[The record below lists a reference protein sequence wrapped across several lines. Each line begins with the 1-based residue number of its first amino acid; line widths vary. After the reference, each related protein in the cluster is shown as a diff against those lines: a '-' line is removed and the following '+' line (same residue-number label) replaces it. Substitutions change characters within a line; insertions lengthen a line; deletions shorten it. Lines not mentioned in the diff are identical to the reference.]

1 MNNKHGSFLLHRDGQ
16 SALFRLFTFIFLL
29 TLHVTPVSAGDLT
42 LKALDVAVLPGDQ
55 LQLQLSMDGAAI
67 APKVFQTDN
76 PARIALDFS
85 GVKSGLDKKMYPVNV
100 GIASNVYA
108 VESSGRLRVVIN
120 LSQTVPF
127 ETKVEANKVYVT
139 LKSPSPKEARMAT
152 AAPLAVKTERTDEA
166 IAGLISQQ
174 AIKDLDFRRGPQG
187 EGRLLI
193 SLTNPDTVVDS
204 SEKGGK
210 VILNFMN
217 TTIPDRLSK
226 RIDVADFA
234 TPVQIIDIARVG
246 SKARIT
252 VTPRDGNYEYSSFQ
266 TDDLLTIEFRP
277 LTAGEKEK
285 LEKEKFP
292 YSGER
297 LSLNFQNIEI
307 RSVLQILADFTKL
320 NIVAADSVGGSITL
334 HLNDVPWDQAFDFV
348 LKSKGLAKR
357 EAGNVILVAP
367 QAEISQL
374 EKQELEAKKVVEE
387 LEQLRT
393 EYIQINYARAEGFR
407 NILNGESS
415 SGGDGCSVISG
426 TGGSSGGS
434 GGGTTGG
441 GGFGAGAQGAAGGQG
456 GGGQGS
462 VFRILSPRGTAMV
475 DARTNTLIVKDTAS
489 ALEEIRKLVD
499 RLDKPVR
506 QVLIESRIVIASD
519 QFSRN
524 LQVTFGAGKQFK
536 DSALSDTST
545 VGASQISDV
554 SAVGD
559 TVADLFGSATGGTGF
574 LALTLARGADYIL
587 TTEITAQQQE
597 NKLTS
602 LGNPKVMTS
611 DRCKAKILQGVQ
623 IPFPGGV
630 SNATGTSAVQQ
641 ITFQEALLELNV
653 TPQITPSG
661 TIIMKLDIKDDTPSN
676 TPFIQGDEEFTGI
689 DRKEIE
695 TNVQVENGETVVL
708 GGVYTNQLT
717 DDVSKV
723 PFFGDL
729 PGIGWLFRDTSKT
742 DNKDEL
748 LIFITPKIVKG
759 EVSVQ

>member
-1 MNNKHGSFLLHRDGQ
+1 MNNKHGSFLLL
-16 SALFRLFTFIFLL
+16 SAGKSAVLRFYTFLVLL
-29 TLHVTPVSAGDLT
+29 TFQVASVSAAGLT
-42 LKALDVAVLPGDQ
+42 LKTLDVAVLPGDQ
-55 LQLQLSMDGAAI
+55 MQLQLSMDGPAI
-67 APKVFQTDN
+67 QPRVFQTDN

-85 GVKSGLDKKMYPVNV
+85 GVKSGLDKKMYPINI
-100 GIASNVYA
+100 GIANNVYA
-108 VESSGRLRVVIN
+108 VESSGRLRIVVN
-120 LSQTVPF
+120 LSQTVPY
-127 ETKVEANKVYVT
+127 ETKVEGNKVYVT
-139 LKSPSPKEARMAT
+139 LKSPTPKEARMAT
-152 AAPLAVKTERTDEA
+152 AASLTTKTERADAA
-166 IAGLISQQ
+166 IANLISQQ
-174 AIKDLDFRRGPQG
+174 AIKDLDFRRGPHG

-210 VILNFMN
+210 VVLNFMN
-217 TTIPDRLSK
+217 TTIPERLSK
-226 RIDVADFA
+226 RVDVADFA
-234 TPVQIIDIARVG
+234 TPVQIIEIARIGNKV
-246 SKARIT
+246 RIT
-252 VTPRDGNYEYSSFQ
+252 ITPRDGNYEYSSFQ
-266 TDDLLTIEFRP
+266 TDELLTVEFRP
-277 LTAGEKEK
+277 LTAAEKEK

-374 EKQELEAKKVVEE
+374 EKQELEAQKVVEE
-387 LEQLRT
+387 LEPLRT

-407 NILNGESS
+407 NILNGAST
-415 SGGDGCSVISG
+415 SGGDGCSVVNA
-426 TGGSSGGS
+426 
-434 GGGTTGG
+434 TGG
-441 GGFGAGAQGAAGGQG
+441 GGVGGGSGAGGFPAVGGVGGQLGQG
-456 GGGQGS
+456 GGQGDI
-462 VFRILSPRGTAMV
+462 FRILSPRGTAMV

-489 ALEEIRKLVD
+489 VLEEVRKLID

-519 QFSRN
+519 QFVRN
-524 LQVTFGAGKQFK
+524 LAVTFGAGKQFK
-536 DSALSDTST
+536 DAPI
-545 VGASQISDV
+545 GGNPISDV
-554 SAVGD
+554 ANVGD
-559 TVADLFGSATGGTGF
+559 TVADIFGASTGGLGF
-574 LALTLARGADYIL
+574 LSLTLARGADYIL
-587 TTEITAQQQE
+587 TTEIEAQQQE

-611 DRCKAKILQGVQ
+611 DRCVAKILQGVQ

-630 SNATGTSAVQQ
+630 TQGGTVAVQQ
-641 ITFQEALLELNV
+641 ITFQEALLQLEV

-661 TIIMKLDIKDDTPSN
+661 TIIMKLDVRNDTPSN
-676 TPFIQGDEEFTGI
+676 TPFIQGNEVFTGI
-689 DRKEIE
+689 DRKQIQ

-708 GGVYTNQLT
+708 GGVYQSQLQNNMN
-717 DDVSKV
+717 KV

-729 PGIGWLFRDTSKT
+729 PGIGWLFRDTSKN
-742 DNKDEL
+742 DNKNEL

-759 EVSVQ
+759 EVSIQ

>member
-1 MNNKHGSFLLHRDGQ
+1 MKMINKHGGFLLRRGGE

-29 TLHVTPVSAGDLT
+29 TLQTVPVSAVGLT
-42 LKALDVAVLPGDQ
+42 LNALDVAVLPGDQ
-55 LQLQLSMDGAAI
+55 LQVQLTMDGAAV

-120 LSQTVPF
+120 LQQTVPF
-127 ETKVEANKVYVT
+127 ETKVEANKVYIT
-139 LKSPSPKEARMAT
+139 LKSPSPREARLAT
-152 AAPLAVKTERTDEA
+152 AAPLAVKTERTDAA

-193 SLTNPDTVVDS
+193 SLSNPDTVVDS

-210 VILNFMN
+210 VVLNFMN
-217 TTIPDRLSK
+217 TTIPEKLSK

-252 VTPRDGNYEYSSFQ
+252 ITPRDGNYEYSSFQ
-266 TDDLLTIEFRP
+266 TDELLTVEFRP

-357 EAGNVILVAP
+357 ETGNVILVAP
-367 QAEISQL
+367 QVEISQL

-387 LEQLRT
+387 LEPLRT

-407 NILNGESS
+407 NILNGSSS
-415 SGGDGCSVISG
+415 SGGDGCSVTSG
-426 TGGSSGGS
+426 TGGGAGGSSSSSGGA
-434 GGGTTGG
+434 GGGASG
-441 GGFGAGAQGAAGGQG
+441 GGQG
-456 GGGQGS
+456 GRGN

-489 ALEEIRKLVD
+489 ALEEIRKFVD

-506 QVLIESRIVIASD
+506 QVLIESRIVIATD
-519 QFSRN
+519 QFTRN
-524 LQVTFGAGKQFK
+524 IEVTFGAGKQFK
-536 DSALSDTST
+536 DTPVGDTST
-545 VGASQISDV
+545 VGANQISDMA
-554 SAVGD
+554 AVGD

-587 TTEITAQQQE
+587 SAEISAQEQD

-611 DRCKAKILQGVQ
+611 DRCQAKILQGVQ

-630 SNATGTSAVQQ
+630 SSTTGSSAVQQ
-641 ITFQEALLELNV
+641 ITFQEALLQLEV

-661 TIIMKLDIKDDTPSN
+661 TIIMKLNIQDDTPSL
-676 TPFIQGDEEFTGI
+676 TPFVQGDQSFTGI
-689 DRKEIE
+689 DRKQIE
-695 TNVQVENGETVVL
+695 TNVQVENGETIVL
-708 GGVYTNQLT
+708 GGVYTNQLENN
-717 DDVSKV
+717 VSKV
-723 PFFGDL
+723 PFFGDI
-729 PGIGWLFRDTSKT
+729 PGLGWLFRDTSKD
-742 DNKDEL
+742 DNKSEL

>member
-1 MNNKHGSFLLHRDGQ
+1 MNNKYGSFLWL
-16 SALFRLFTFIFLL
+16 SAGKLAAGRFYIFLVLL
-29 TLHVTPVSAGDLT
+29 TFQFASAAAGQLT
-42 LKALDVAVLPGDQ
+42 LKSLDVAVLPGDQ
-55 LQLQLSMDGAAI
+55 MQLQLSMDGPAVV
-67 APKVFQTDN
+67 PKVFQTDN
-76 PARIALDFS
+76 PSRIALDFP
-85 GVKSGLDKKMYPVNV
+85 GVKSGLDKKMYPINI

-108 VESSGRLRVVIN
+108 VESSGRLRVVLN
-120 LSQTVPF
+120 LSQIVPY
-127 ETKVEANKVYVT
+127 ETQVEGNKVYVT

-152 AAPLAVKTERTDEA
+152 AAPLRVKTERSDAA
-166 IAGLISQQ
+166 IANLISQQ

-204 SEKGGK
+204 SEKSGK

-217 TTIPDRLSK
+217 TTLPERLLK
-226 RIDVADFA
+226 RVDVADFA
-234 TPVQIIDIARVG
+234 TPVQTIDIARIG
-246 SKARIT
+246 NKARIT

-266 TDDLLTIEFRP
+266 TDELLTVEFRP
-277 LTAGEKEK
+277 LTAAEKEK

-297 LSLNFQNIEI
+297 LSLNFQNIEV

-374 EKQELEAKKVVEE
+374 EKEELEAQKVVEE
-387 LEQLRT
+387 LEPLKT

-407 NILNGESS
+407 NILNGAST
-415 SGGDGCSVISG
+415 SGGDGCSV
-426 TGGSSGGS
+426 TSS
-434 GGGTTGG
+434 TGG
-441 GGFGAGAQGAAGGQG
+441 GRGAGGFGGTSGRGGLNQG
-456 GGGQGS
+456 GVSNQGVGS
-462 VFRILSPRGTAMV
+462 RFRILSPRGTAMV
-475 DARTNTLIVKDTAS
+475 DARTNTLIIKDTAS
-489 ALEEIRKLVD
+489 VMEEIRKLID

-506 QVLIESRIVIASD
+506 QVLIESRIVIASN
-519 QFSRN
+519 QFARQ
-524 LQVTFGAGKQFK
+524 LQVNFGAGKQFK
-536 DSALSDTST
+536 DTP
-545 VGASQISDV
+545 VGGSVIGDV
-554 SAVGD
+554 ANVGD
-559 TVADLFGSATGGTGF
+559 TVADLFGAATGGTGF
-574 LALTLARGADYIL
+574 LTLTLARGADYIL
-587 TTEITAQQQE
+587 TTEIIAQQQE

-630 SNATGTSAVQQ
+630 TTGGTVAVQQ
-641 ITFQEALLELNV
+641 ITFQEALLQLEV

-661 TIIMKLDIKDDTPSN
+661 TIIMKLDVRNDTPSN
-676 TPFIQGDEEFTGI
+676 TPFVQGDQVFTGI
-689 DRKEIE
+689 DRKQIE

-708 GGVYTNQLT
+708 GGVYQSQQT
-717 DDVSKV
+717 DNKNKV

-729 PGIGWLFRDTSKT
+729 PGIGWMFRDTSKN
-742 DNKDEL
+742 DNKNEL

-759 EVSVQ
+759 EVSIQ